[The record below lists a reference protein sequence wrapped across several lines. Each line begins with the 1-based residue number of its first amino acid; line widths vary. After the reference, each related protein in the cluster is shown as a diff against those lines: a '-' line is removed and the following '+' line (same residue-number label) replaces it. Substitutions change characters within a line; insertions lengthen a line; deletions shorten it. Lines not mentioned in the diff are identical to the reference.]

1 VSTAVETPL
10 VEPVCLESEARTAPL
25 GVDQPTLV
33 IGASSAWQFVDLH
46 ELWRYRELLLFL
58 VWRDVKIRY
67 KQTVLGASW
76 AILQP
81 LATMIVFSLFFSRV
95 APPAAGGPPYPL
107 FVLAGLLPW
116 FFFSNA
122 VSSASQS
129 IVSNQSLVT
138 KIYFPRLM
146 IPMGA
151 VAAGLVD
158 FGISLG
164 LLLVMM
170 AVYGAIPG
178 WGLVLTPVLIALLV
192 LAALGVGTLLSA
204 LTVAY
209 RDVRHVV
216 PFLVQLWMFATPA
229 IYLSSSDAIM
239 GRWNWLLPLNPAHG
253 LIANFRAAV
262 LGGPFD
268 WYALGVSAAV
278 SCGLVVA
285 GCLYFRRVERS
296 FADII

>member
-1 VSTAVETPL
+1 MLTDTALPTDLDEIDTAIATASPPTVVESASLPI
-10 VEPVCLESEARTAPL
+10 V
-25 GVDQPTLV
+25 V
-33 IGASSAWQFVDLH
+33 IENRSGWAAISPR
-46 ELWRYRELLLFL
+46 ELWRYRELLGFF
-58 VWRDVKIRY
+58 VWRDVKVRY
-67 KQTVLGASW
+67 KQTVLGALW

-81 LATMIVFSLFFSRV
+81 LATMIVFSLFFSRI
-95 APPAAGGPPYPL
+95 AQPATDGPPYPL

-164 LLLVMM
+164 LLLAMM
-170 AVYGAIPG
+170 AIYGVMPG
-178 WGLVLTPVLIALLV
+178 WGLALVPVIIALLV
-192 LAALGVGTLLSA
+192 LASLGVGTLLSA

-229 IYLSSSDAIM
+229 IYLSSGDAIS
-239 GRWNWLLPLNPAHG
+239 GRYSWLLPLNPAHG
-253 LIANFRAAV
+253 
-262 LGGPFD
+262 
-268 WYALGVSAAV
+268 
-278 SCGLVVA
+278 
-285 GCLYFRRVERS
+285 
-296 FADII
+296 